1 MKRFI
6 YNHVILRNMEIVSRI
21 SRGSKMDQIYIP
33 KNRHGFNI
41 GSYVI
46 IKPLE
51 ENVIAEKPYFYN
63 VNHIE
68 PIKLETINE
77 IIKVIDKNC
86 NYDNVIFTG
95 SFVDN
100 GFKFN
105 DIDIL
110 LISQNKL
117 DVEHVKDAIEN
128 KTGIKIHIIQ
138 LTNQDLMKGL
148 STDPLYQMM
157 LSKCISKKRFIYN
170 VKNEIN
176 YKVLDLHLLKSKAMN
191 DNFGILNGSEKY
203 YLTRNLISLFLY
215 ADGKKVSKETV
226 DAEIKKIFN
235 ISVEKIKDNMVG
247 NSFLRK
253 YKEIYNK
260 AFSKIVKSVKNDPK
274 QE

>member
-86 NYDNVIFTG
+86 NYDNVIFTR
-95 SFVDN
+95 S
-100 GFKFN
+100 
-105 DIDIL
+105 
-110 LISQNKL
+110 
-117 DVEHVKDAIEN
+117 
-128 KTGIKIHIIQ
+128 
-138 LTNQDLMKGL
+138 
-148 STDPLYQMM
+148 
-157 LSKCISKKRFIYN
+157 
-170 VKNEIN
+170 
-176 YKVLDLHLLKSKAMN
+176 
-191 DNFGILNGSEKY
+191 
-203 YLTRNLISLFLY
+203 FLY
-215 ADGKKVSKETV
+215 NL
-226 DAEIKKIFN
+226 FH
-235 ISVEKIKDNMVG
+235 
-247 NSFLRK
+247 
-253 YKEIYNK
+253 
-260 AFSKIVKSVKNDPK
+260 FSHYR
-274 QE
+274 